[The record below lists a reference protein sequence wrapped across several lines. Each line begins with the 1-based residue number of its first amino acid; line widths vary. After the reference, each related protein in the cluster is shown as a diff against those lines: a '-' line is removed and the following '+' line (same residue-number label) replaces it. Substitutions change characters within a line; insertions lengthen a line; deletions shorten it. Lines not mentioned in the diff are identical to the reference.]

1 MVWYNMAKA
10 KNRRSNMTK
19 LHENLIKIAKAIAL
33 ANGQQCETVVHN
45 EKLQI
50 IYIDNGYISNRTVG
64 HIMDESV
71 FKYLDDK
78 ARANGGIVV
87 RLTRKSNGE
96 MLKSTT
102 IMCYDE
108 AGVYE
113 GMLCFTQNLTAI
125 NQARNLLDSLMNV
138 HPFEDHEN
146 DGTNMS
152 IVDYTHMVISDI
164 IKDVGK
170 PSTLGSKE
178 IKLRILRKLDEKG
191 VFLLKDSVPQVCEL
205 LDISQA
211 TLYNYLREIRSKDTP
226 LIPVARN

>member
-1 MVWYNMAKA
+1 
-10 KNRRSNMTK
+10 
-19 LHENLIKIAKAIAL
+19 
-33 ANGQQCETVVHN
+33 
-45 EKLQI
+45 
-50 IYIDNGYISNRTVG
+50 
-64 HIMDESV
+64 
-71 FKYLDDK
+71 
-78 ARANGGIVV
+78 
-87 RLTRKSNGE
+87 
-96 MLKSTT
+96 
-102 IMCYDE
+102 
-108 AGVYE
+108 
-113 GMLCFTQNLTAI
+113 
-125 NQARNLLDSLMNV
+125 MNV